1 MKKSYITLLVLI
13 LALACGRS
21 GRQSALVKGS
31 PLYQFATEL
40 ADKWPIFNPDKNSAL
55 AECKY
60 FTIRV
65 DSFLIEM
72 HAVAGKSMFDM
83 KALPV
88 EQIRQTVS
96 VNVER
101 MAERRLLRLAA
112 HRQGIF
118 VPVVDVDSAMQRLF
132 RQNGG
137 ARVFMDKLQNDGL
150 NEELIRNSIDEDM
163 TIRRLLNTLSAQD
176 PVVTEEE
183 VQALYQQ
190 EKTVTFQHILL
201 VNSGV
206 PDSVFQARQQK
217 LVDAIAGGEEFGGL
231 ARAFSD
237 DPHSRRKGGLYQDI
251 PHGYWPQKLDDLIF
265 SAPLLQVQEIT
276 TDQGKHFIKVLGRDK
291 EKRPLEQVRSGLEDE
306 VRQLKRKNQRQEYV
320 QRLKSEAQL
329 RPTF

>member
-1 MKKSYITLLVLI
+1 MKKVFLTLLIMI
-13 LALACGRS
+13 LALSCGRS
-21 GRQSALVKGS
+21 DRPSALAKGS

-40 ADKWPIFNPDKNSAL
+40 ADKWPIFNPDKNSVL

-65 DSFLIEM
+65 DSFLLEM

-88 EQIRQTVS
+88 DQIRQTVS

-101 MAERRLLRLAA
+101 MAERRLLQLAA

-118 VPVVDVDSAMQRLF
+118 ITAAEVDSAMQRLY

-150 NEELIRNSIDEDM
+150 NVELIRNSIDEEM

-190 EKTVTFQHILL
+190 EKTATFQHILL
-201 VNSGV
+201 VNTGV
-206 PDSVFQARQQK
+206 PDSVFKARQQK
-217 LVDAIAGGEEFGGL
+217 LEDAIAGGEEFGGL

-265 SAPLLQVQEIT
+265 SAPLLQVQEIA
-276 TDQGKHFIKVLGRDK
+276 TDQGKHYIKVLGRDK
-291 EKRPLEQVRSGLEDE
+291 EKRPLEQVRSSLEE
-306 VRQLKRKNQRQEYV
+306 EARQLKRKNQRQEYV